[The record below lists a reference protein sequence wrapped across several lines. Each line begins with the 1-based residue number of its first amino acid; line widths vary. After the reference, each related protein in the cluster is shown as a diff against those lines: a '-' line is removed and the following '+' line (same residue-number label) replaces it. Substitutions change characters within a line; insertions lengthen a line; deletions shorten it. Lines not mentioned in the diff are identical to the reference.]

1 MTESKAKL
9 IIEVLKD
16 IKEIEQ
22 IIKSLS
28 EINGDCFS
36 FYPYGPDYVM
46 INNPTLY
53 KHLKEAVII
62 HYEHELAYLKKQFED
77 L

>member
-1 MTESKAKL
+1 MTESQAEL
-9 IIEVLKD
+9 IVSISRN

-28 EINGDCFS
+28 AINGDCFS
-36 FYPYGPDYVM
+36 FSPYGPDDVM

-53 KHLKEAVII
+53 KYLKDEVII
-62 HYEHELAYLKKQFED
+62 YYKQQLAYLKKQLEN

>member
-1 MTESKAKL
+1 MTEKQAEL
-9 IIEVLKD
+9 IVSISRN

-28 EINGDCFS
+28 AINGDYFS
-36 FYPYGPDYVM
+36 FSPYGPDEVG
-46 INNPTLY
+46 INNTTLY
-53 KHLKEAVII
+53 KHLKDEVII
-62 HYEHELAYLKKQFED
+62 YYKHQLAYLKKQLEN

>member
-1 MTESKAKL
+1 MTESQAEL
-9 IIEVLKD
+9 IISILKN

-28 EINGDCFS
+28 AINGDCFS
-36 FYPYGPDYVM
+36 FSPYGPDDVM

-53 KHLKEAVII
+53 KHLKEEVII
-62 HYEHELAYLKKQFED
+62 YYKHELAYLKKQFEN

>member
-1 MTESKAKL
+1 MTESQAEL
-9 IIEVLKD
+9 IVSILKN

-28 EINGDCFS
+28 AINGDCFS
-36 FYPYGPDYVM
+36 FSPYSGNKVM
-46 INNPTLY
+46 IDDINFIRQ
-53 KHLKEAVII
+53 LKEITI
-62 HYEHELAYLKKQFED
+62 NHYTEQLSYLKAQLEN